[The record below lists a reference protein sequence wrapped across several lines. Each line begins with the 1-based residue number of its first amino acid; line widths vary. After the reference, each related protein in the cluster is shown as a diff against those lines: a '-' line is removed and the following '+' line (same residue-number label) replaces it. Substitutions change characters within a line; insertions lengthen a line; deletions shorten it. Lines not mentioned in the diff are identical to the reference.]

1 MSDAS
6 NAMPSCSPSTRGVE
20 RRAATMVSGSSA
32 ATTAMEKAPRTRRSI
47 ERVASVRDAPSAIPC
62 SIRWAITSVSVADV
76 RVCPASSS
84 SARSSAWFSM
94 IPLWMMAM
102 RPVQSVCGWAF
113 SGVGLPWVAQ
123 RVCPIAAAWP
133 VGAWRVISSSLDTEF
148 VPPAALARQMEPSAT
163 MAIPAES

>member
-1 MSDAS
+1 
-6 NAMPSCSPSTRGVE
+6 
-20 RRAATMVSGSSA
+20 
-32 ATTAMEKAPRTRRSI
+32 MEKAPRTRRSI

-113 SGVGLPWVAQ
+113 SGWGS
-123 RVCPIAAAWP
+123 RGWP
-133 VGAWRVISSSLDTEF
+133 SGCARSRRRGRSAPRRVISSSLDTEF
-148 VPPAALARQMEPSAT
+148 VPPAARARQMEPSAT

>member
-1 MSDAS
+1 MASVSDA
-6 NAMPSCSPSTRGVE
+6 PP
-20 RRAATMVSGSSA
+20 
-32 ATTAMEKAPRTRRSI
+32 
-47 ERVASVRDAPSAIPC
+47 AIPC

-76 RVCPASSS
+76 RVCPAASS

-102 RPVQSVCGWAF
+102 RPVQSVCGCAF

-123 RVCPIAAAWP
+123 RVCPMAAAWP
-133 VGAWRVISSSLDTEF
+133 VGASRVISSSLDTEF
-148 VPPAALARQMEPSAT
+148 VPPAARARQMEPSAT